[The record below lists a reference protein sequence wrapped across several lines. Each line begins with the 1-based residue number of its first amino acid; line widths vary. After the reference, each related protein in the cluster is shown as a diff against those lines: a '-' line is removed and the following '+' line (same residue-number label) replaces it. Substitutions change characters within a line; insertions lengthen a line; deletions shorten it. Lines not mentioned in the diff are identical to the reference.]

1 MTIWVGQVKEPFPPF
16 GIAWRRVRT
25 IAGRDHARVQGV
37 NVGMVENHPP
47 PPRPSSLGGLGDE
60 IEVAASSPKAR
71 ERACITTVNNFK
83 SGIVTLMFSPSGVP
97 FHRKP

>member
-1 MTIWVGQVKEPFPPF
+1 MTIWVGQVKEPFHPF

-25 IAGRDHARVQGV
+25 IAGRDHARVQCV
-37 NVGMVENHPP
+37 NVGNVKDHPS

-60 IEVAASSPKAR
+60 IDVAASSPKAR